1 MINMFSTIKNKII
14 SGKIFNFKD
23 TEDVRLIKTHKNN
36 TQVLYFP
43 QKKIYRK
50 LNKNK
55 KGKEKIHSENL
66 GISWYCKRIKIKK
79 KYLIKKYFKGKK
91 ISFIDLNE
99 INGLKV
105 KSWRPLT
112 ENYNLLIKFFKH
124 YIKFYPKKKL
134 SHIHGDLTFDNI
146 IFNKKRIIV
155 IDWEFFKASKSLYG
169 YDLVYLFLSAAC
181 LPYLNFRQFSKQDEI
196 IFKKLWKLL
205 INSKISD
212 ELTNRPFNYFSK
224 KIKSDFILKKSFR
237 LSKRKFFPFITS
249 NTHKIKIMK
258 LINEIKHEN

>member
-1 MINMFSTIKNKII
+1 MINIFSNLKKKII
-14 SGKIFNFKD
+14 SKKIFNLKK

-79 KYLIKKYFKGKK
+79 KYLIKRYYKGKK
-91 ISFIDLNE
+91 ISFIDLRE
-99 INGLKV
+99 VDGLKI
-105 KSWRPLT
+105 KSWRPLS
-112 ENYNLLIKFFKH
+112 ENYEFLLKFFKH
-124 YIKFYPKKKL
+124 YIKFYPKKRI

-146 IFNKKRIIV
+146 IFNKKKIIV
-155 IDWEFFKASKSLYG
+155 IDWEFFKANKSLYG

-181 LPYLNFRQFSKQDEI
+181 LPYLNLRKLSNQDEI

-205 INSKISD
+205 INIKISNK
-212 ELTNRPFNYFSK
+212 LTDRPFSYFSK

-249 NTHKIKIMK
+249 NTHKKKIMK
-258 LINEIKHEN
+258 IINEIKNEK